1 MLNTSSG
8 IRSVGLIVLLL
19 AVTVFAQTAVKAPP
33 ASGGEE
39 WSPKKFVGVQCA
51 DSCVV
56 TVVLK
61 ATTPESVA
69 KSIHSAFV
77 GSFSRQVEV
86 ATVGGKRIQVR
97 EVFVSNL
104 VRDAKGRW
112 VFKVYGRPA
121 EVNATLAKYRDYV
134 EGVLVKVKPDLMVKG
149 LGVDLNVR
157 NVTPFNFQIRNL
169 LGVPS
174 VESVYGVTGAGVRV
188 AVVDTGVDYGHPDL
202 RDALNYWS
210 GVYKGLSVREP
221 LVFDADESQVLMMQ
235 DVYKVNSTHIY
246 VGGRW
251 YTTYVPYPLYIYPP
265 CDYYRIPS
273 WLASLQEPYKFGLT
287 YMNVPGRGLVV
298 VGVLMYKPS
307 WAPDKYYGAIVDA
320 NGNCRFDDEPYGGSW
335 FTYYMSRIVAP
346 DYNRNGYPDVSMG
359 VLGGFFLDWWWNFGY
374 PAEIFP
380 GWDPQG
386 RWLSIFYDSN
396 SHGTACASAIAG
408 RGVVAYNV
416 PGFGTVRLYGIARGA
431 KIVGVKALEW
441 DNVEAGMLWAAG
453 FDIDPSTG
461 SWKWTGQKRAHVI
474 SNSWGISS
482 FIYDVAGFGFD
493 LESVFVEG
501 LSTPGFLDP
510 SYPGIVIVQAGGN
523 GGHGY
528 GTITSPGVA
537 LSALTVGA
545 STSTHFAYA
554 YSMLGGSAL
563 QLWSSGGGWRAD
575 EIISWSL
582 RGPAPAGYNKPDVVN
597 VGAFGFTAAPVAL
610 NYTTFG
616 GTSYATPLTAGVV
629 ALVLQVLGV
638 NADPALV
645 KTVVMSS
652 ADHLWGY
659 DPASQGA
666 GRVNA
671 FRAVSLARLLKGQS
685 SARYELRFFSS
696 SAYSSMAPK
705 LGNIWYWQWCD
716 NIRAY
721 MLWWVGADLP
731 LSSCSLPSG
740 WSNRVSTSV
749 FVADVPQGG
758 SKSFSFTIQNPTNKT
773 VRVSNIYTMT
783 LRPVATQTFDFR
795 LSIAPYA
802 SYNRT
807 RIVITASNVTN
818 ANFLEAVASIPF
830 EYMDVDLDYNLDL
843 RVRVWIHLWL
853 NDTNGNGVPD
863 PEEMALVNY
872 GYNYYDVNIATM
884 RGPRTN
890 AITYRGIVITVD
902 LVRGA
907 DYYPYGSSVPP
918 IPVRLTLRYYSFD
931 SDRRISFSTTS
942 GNIPPGGT
950 LTVSGSVRASASDV
964 PTYYGGFIVVAT
976 NITTY
981 VIPYSY
987 NIYTTISDVFKLL
1000 SGSTGTFYNASSV
1013 RGANDWAWRYEAG
1026 DWRVYYVAPPSNAWA
1041 IEVHA
1046 NWTNLRTSLAIYT
1059 LGPDGQFAGAF
1070 VGQGASWGAVDYLGG
1085 GVFAWVAN
1093 PVGAMDGYLDTRAV
1107 AFPAVN
1113 YRAWLYPTSKPNAG
1127 VFTVLVRTTNY
1138 AGLGAEEPI
1147 YVKVRALPLA
1157 SGLPAQSVGSVSAAI
1172 RFSLPYIVDRIYANA
1187 VRPATP
1193 LLDFDQS
1200 YAQGWASISPWSVYG
1215 PYPANT
1221 QFTFYFNAYNYG
1233 APGQRIDF
1241 SALFSVKIPSLKVY
1255 ERWIG
1260 GTYNLITDYYLFED
1274 WTRVVK

>member
-1 MLNTSSG
+1 L
-8 IRSVGLIVLLL
+8 
-19 AVTVFAQTAVKAPP
+19 
-33 ASGGEE
+33 
-39 WSPKKFVGVQCA
+39 
-51 DSCVV
+51 D
-56 TVVLK
+56 
-61 ATTPESVA
+61 
-69 KSIHSAFV
+69 
-77 GSFSRQVEV
+77 
-86 ATVGGKRIQVR
+86 
-97 EVFVSNL
+97 
-104 VRDAKGRW
+104 
-112 VFKVYGRPA
+112 
-121 EVNATLAKYRDYV
+121 
-134 EGVLVKVKPDLMVKG
+134 
-149 LGVDLNVR
+149 
-157 NVTPFNFQIRNL
+157 
-169 LGVPS
+169 
-174 VESVYGVTGAGVRV
+174 
-188 AVVDTGVDYGHPDL
+188 
-202 RDALNYWS
+202 YWS

-251 YTTYVPYPLYIYPP
+251 YLTYVPYSVYAYPP
-265 CDYYRIPS
+265 CDYYRIP
-273 WLASLQEPYKFGLT
+273 ADVAKLQDPYKFGLT
-287 YMNVPGRGLVV
+287 YMYVPGRGLVV
-298 VGVLMYKPS
+298 VGVLMYRPS
-307 WAPDKYYGAIVDA
+307 WAPDKYYAAMVDA
-320 NGNCRFDDEPYGGSW
+320 NGNCRFDDEPWQGSW
-335 FTYYMSRIVAP
+335 HNYYTSRIVAP
-346 DYNRNGYPDVSMG
+346 DYNKNGYPDVSLG

-386 RWLSIFYDSN
+386 RWLSIFYDFYG
-396 SHGTACASAIAG
+396 HGTSCASAIAG

-416 PGFGTVRLYGIARGA
+416 SGFGTVRLYGIARGA
-431 KIVGVKALEW
+431 KVVGVKALW
-441 DNVEAGMLWAAG
+441 WGNVEAGMLWAAG

-474 SNSWGISS
+474 SNSWGISD
-482 FIYDVAGFGFD
+482 FTYDVAGFGFD

-501 LSTPGFLDP
+501 LSMPGFLDP

-528 GTITSPGVA
+528 GTITSPGAA

-554 YSMLGGSAL
+554 LSKMDNYSRWY
-563 QLWSSGGGWRAD
+563 WSSAGGWRAD

-597 VGAFGFTAAPVAL
+597 VGAFGFTAAPVAI

-652 ADHLWGY
+652 ADHLWAY

-740 WSNRVSTSV
+740 WANRVSTSV

-758 SKSFSFTIQNPTNKT
+758 SRSFAFTIQNPTNKT
-773 VRVSNIYTMT
+773 IQVRNIYAVT
-783 LRPVATQTFDFR
+783 LKPVASQSRTFT
-795 LSIAPYA
+795 LSLAPYA
-802 SYNRT
+802 SFNRT
-807 RIVITASNVTN
+807 RIVITASNVTA
-818 ANFLEAVASIPF
+818 ANMLEAVAYIPF
-830 EYMDVDLDYNLDL
+830 DYMDKDLDYQLDL
-843 RVRVWIHLWL
+843 RVRVWVHVWL
-853 NDTNGNGVPD
+853 KDANGNGVPD
-863 PEEMALVNY
+863 PDEMALANY
-872 GYNYYDVNIATM
+872 GYNYYDINIATLS
-884 RGPRTN
+884 GPYATAN
-890 AITYRGIVITVD
+890 NYKGIVVTVD
-902 LVRGA
+902 LVRGWDIPSNVA
-907 DYYPYGSSVPP
+907 VPP
-918 IPVRLTLRYYSFD
+918 VPVTLTLRYYSYTSD
-931 SDRRISFSTTS
+931 SRVSFATTS
-942 GNIPPGGT
+942 GTIAPGGS
-950 LTVSGSVRASASDV
+950 LTVSGTVRASASDV
-964 PTYYGGFIVVAT
+964 PTYYGGFIVVETNAT
-976 NITTY
+976 AGIY
-981 VIPYSY
+981 RIPYSY
-987 NIYTTISDVFKLL
+987 TVYTTAGNVFKLV

-1013 RGANDWAWRYEAG
+1013 RGANDWAWRYESG

-1041 IEVHA
+1041 LEVHA

-1113 YRAWLYPTSKPNAG
+1113 YRTWLYPTSKPNTG

-1172 RFSLPYIVDRIYANA
+1172 RFSLPYIVERIYAFA
-1187 VRPATP
+1187 VRPWTP

-1221 QFTFYFNAYNYG
+1221 QFTFYFDAYNNG
-1233 APGQRIDF
+1233 APGQKIDF
-1241 SALFSVKIPSLKVY
+1241 SALFAVKIPSLKVY

-1260 GTYNLITDYYLFED
+1260 GTYYLITDYYPFED